1 MQLLQSDELSVT
13 TERERDSDYDNFFLS
28 EREKQGRRKYIE
40 VFLLKHYRIILSL
53 SLLKSVITEYSRT
66 VSVEI
71 PKRFF
76 FYGLNVYR
84 VFLSEQVAFT
94 HLLPNFAECWWDT
107 LILDVLLCNGL
118 GIWMGMW
125 LCRILEI
132 HDYHWESMK

>member
-76 FYGLNVYR
+76 FLW
-84 VFLSEQVAFT
+84 T
-94 HLLPNFAECWWDT
+94 
-107 LILDVLLCNGL
+107 
-118 GIWMGMW
+118 
-125 LCRILEI
+125 
-132 HDYHWESMK
+132 

>member
-1 MQLLQSDELSVT
+1 MLIIYLNVKCNCYKVMNFQSQQ
-13 TERERDSDYDNFFLS
+13 RERDSDYDNFFLS

-76 FYGLNVYR
+76 LW
-84 VFLSEQVAFT
+84 T
-94 HLLPNFAECWWDT
+94 
-107 LILDVLLCNGL
+107 
-118 GIWMGMW
+118 
-125 LCRILEI
+125 
-132 HDYHWESMK
+132 